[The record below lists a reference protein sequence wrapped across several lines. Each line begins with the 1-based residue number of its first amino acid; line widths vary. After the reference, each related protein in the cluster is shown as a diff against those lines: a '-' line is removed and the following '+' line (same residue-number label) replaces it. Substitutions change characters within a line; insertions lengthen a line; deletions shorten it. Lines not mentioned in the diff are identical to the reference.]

1 MATISVI
8 GPTSWGTTLATINA
22 REGHH
27 VTLIARSEREARS
40 LDQPRENIRFLPGT
54 TLPAN
59 LKITSSLDDGLER
72 AEILILAVPSSTLR
86 QNAKTI
92 RDSLDS
98 QTTVVT
104 ATKGL
109 EVGSRKRMSEVLLDE
124 LPSSFANRVCALSG
138 PNLAREIVLGK
149 PASTVLASPNADTA
163 KFVQSI
169 MNSPTFR
176 VYTNTDMV
184 GVELAGALKNIIAIG
199 AGIADGLQLGDNSK
213 AGLMTRGLAE
223 ITRLGIAAGAKL
235 ETFAGLAGM
244 GDLIATCSST
254 LSRNHQVGVELAKGI
269 HRKEIL
275 AKMHHVAEGVDTTAA
290 ARSMAHDLKVDM
302 PITETTYQMLFEGL
316 SADHA
321 VTRLMDRR
329 PVSE

>member
-149 PASTVLASPNADTA
+149 PASTVLASPNVDTA

-213 AGLMTRGLAE
+213 ADLMTRGL
-223 ITRLGIAAGAKL
+223 
-235 ETFAGLAGM
+235 AGLAGM